1 MKLSFKCL
9 VKNSCKSNFV
19 LTSLEDVTVGDKKIA
34 SGSVVNATPAGKLR
48 MHDIFIAPD
57 DEVMVEVDSSDPTR
71 GRITR
76 RL

>member
-34 SGSVVNATPAGKLR
+34 SGFTVNATPAGKLR
-48 MHDIFIAPD
+48 QHDIFIAPD
-57 DEVMVEVDSSDPTR
+57 DEVLVEVDSSDPTR

>member
-1 MKLSFKCL
+1 MKLSFKCV

-19 LTSLEDVTVGDKKIA
+19 LSSLEDVVIGDKKIP
-34 SGSVVNATPAGKLR
+34 SGFVVNATPAGKLR

-57 DEVMVEVDSSDPTR
+57 DEVTVEVDSSDPTR